1 MVTRYGAIDTAIGRM
16 WVAHRDGRILRTMLE
31 GDPRAFARELAESSG
46 QPPEREAALP
56 STIGRTVD
64 EAVQGR
70 HDLERVALAGLRPFQ
85 RRVLEAT
92 AAIPVGEVRTYGQL
106 AAAVGA
112 PGAARAVGTALAR
125 NPVPIVVPC
134 HRVVRANGDLGNYS
148 GPGGPGSKARLLEFE
163 RTLAQG

>member
-1 MVTRYGAIDTAIGRM
+1 MPVRYASVETAIGPM
-16 WVAHRDGRILRTMLE
+16 LVAHRDGRIVRTMLN
-31 GDPRAFARELAESSG
+31 GDTREFAAQLAEAEG
-46 QPPEREAALP
+46 EAPQRDASLP
-56 STIGRTVD
+56 SAIAAAVAD
-64 EAVQGR
+64 AVQGR
-70 HDLERVALAGLRPFQ
+70 HDLQCVDLDALRPFQ

-92 AAIPVGEVRTYGQL
+92 AAIPAGEVRTYGQV
-106 AAAVGA
+106 AALIGA

-163 RTLAQG
+163 ARAPR